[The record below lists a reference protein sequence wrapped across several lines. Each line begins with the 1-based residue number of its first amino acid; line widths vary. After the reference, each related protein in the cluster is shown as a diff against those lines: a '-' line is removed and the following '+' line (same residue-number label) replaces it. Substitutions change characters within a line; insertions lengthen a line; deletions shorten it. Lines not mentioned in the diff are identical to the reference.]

1 MEGACSSTHRYRFNK
16 GVIAYAPFTIL
27 RSLRSLRCSPSPLT
41 RGGMKKARRAA
52 VIVLYALVGL
62 RSIIMGVTLLSPG
75 MLAMFARKRAERRR
89 SARSTIPTRAWI
101 RLDDGFAVRPCRV
114 IDLSPTG
121 ARLSIEG
128 EIPKSFA
135 LLLSLNSAGR
145 KARIKWRRGNQ
156 VGIQFA

>member
-1 MEGACSSTHRYRFNK
+1 
-16 GVIAYAPFTIL
+16 
-27 RSLRSLRCSPSPLT
+27 
-41 RGGMKKARRAA
+41 
-52 VIVLYALVGL
+52 
-62 RSIIMGVTLLSPG
+62 
-75 MLAMFARKRAERRR
+75 MFARKRHERRR
-89 SARSTIPTRAWI
+89 SARSTLGSPGWI

-135 LLLSLNSAGR
+135 FLQSLNSAGR

-156 VGIQFA
+156 VGIQFI